1 VTEPVPPRE
10 IVGQSEAPETS
21 SPSPAAD
28 IRRRAFRGIALLG
41 VRGIAIRLIGLAG
54 NVVLARLLTPE
65 DFGAVAF
72 GLSVIAFMTLL
83 SAGGLGAGLV
93 RRPEAPTV
101 EELRSLVGL
110 ELAVTA
116 IIGAAVIGV
125 SVWLGGIGDVT
136 AVMILSLPI
145 LAVRV
150 PALITLERDLAFGPI
165 ALVEAAEVL
174 AYYVWAVV
182 AVLAGFGVW
191 GLATASIVKAVAGT
205 SILVFRS
212 PAGALK
218 PLFSLRHIR
227 PLLGFGIRF
236 QAVALAHTVR
246 DQGVN
251 LGTAAIAGPATLGLW
266 ALASRVLQL
275 PFLLFE
281 SLWRV
286 SYPAIAQLLT
296 AGEDAKPLIERSV
309 RLASTATGLVLT
321 PLVSSAPALMVAVF
335 GERWEAASGVIPPSC
350 LALLVG
356 GPISVATAGYLFAIG
371 RADAVLRSGVL
382 GAVIWFAV
390 AFPLLP
396 LIGVTAVGVGWLAAG
411 LGEAA
416 VLARATHRET
426 NARFAG
432 QLAVSVTAASLA
444 STAGWLLTS
453 KLGETLVSAATG
465 AALGALGYVLLVF
478 LMRRMLLAELVH
490 LGRRGVRSARARKE
504 S

>member
-1 VTEPVPPRE
+1 MTEPVPPPE
-10 IVGQSEAPETS
+10 IVGQPEASETS

-28 IRRRAFRGIALLG
+28 IRRRAFLGIALLG
-41 VRGIAIRLIGLAG
+41 ARGIAIRVIGLGG
-54 NVVLARLLTPE
+54 NVVLARLLTPN

-110 ELAVTA
+110 ELVVTV
-116 IIGAAVIGV
+116 IIGAAVMGV
-125 SVWLGGIGDVT
+125 GVWLGGIGDVT

-165 ALVEAAEVL
+165 ALVEAAEVF
-174 AYYVWAVV
+174 AYYVWAVATV
-182 AVLAGFGVW
+182 VAGFGVW

-205 SILVFRS
+205 SILVVRS
-212 PAGALK
+212 PTGTLK

-251 LGTAAIAGPATLGLW
+251 MGTAAIAGTATLGLW

-296 AGEDAKPLIERSV
+296 AGEDAKPLLERGV

-321 PLVSSAPALMVAVF
+321 PLVTSAPALMVGVF
-335 GERWEAASGVIPPSC
+335 GERWEAASGVIPPAC
-350 LALLVG
+350 LALQVS

-371 RADAVLRSGVL
+371 RADAVLRGGVV

-396 LIGVTAVGVGWLAAG
+396 LIGVTAVGVGWFA
-411 LGEAA
+411 AA
-416 VLARATHRET
+416 VGETVVLSRATRRET
-426 NARFAG
+426 NARFAE
-432 QLAVSVTAASLA
+432 QLAVPVTAATVV

-453 KLGETLVSAATG
+453 ELATTLVSAAAG
-465 AALGALGYVLLVF
+465 AAFGVIGYVLLVF
-478 LMRRMLLAELVH
+478 LMRRGLLAELVH
-490 LGRRGVRSARARKE
+490 LGRRGLRSARTRKE